1 VARPS
6 SQTRAKRSGGRAR
19 QTPVAL
25 WSLLRAAARQWWQDD
40 VFQLAAALAFY
51 TIFSMAPIVTIAL
64 WIAGIAFG
72 TDAATRALVEE
83 VGVLIGPNG
92 AAVVESVIQ
101 GVSHSKRG
109 LVSSVVAIATSIL
122 GSTAVFAQL
131 QKSLNRIW
139 DVKPQPGRSAIW
151 RFVTKR
157 LLSFG
162 LVLSLGFMLL
172 VSLVASAL
180 LTALQDAV
188 STSVPLLSKP
198 WRVVDLAVSFALLTL
213 LFSAVYRF
221 LPDARVAWRDV
232 VVGGAATAALFSI
245 GKLAIGL
252 YLGRASLGSAYG
264 AAGSFVVLVVW
275 VYYSAIVCFLGAEF
289 TQVYAHRYG
298 SHIRPSAHAVRLGE
312 KDESVE
318 PA

>member
-1 VARPS
+1 VA
-6 SQTRAKRSGGRAR
+6 A
-19 QTPVAL
+19 

-40 VFQLAAALAFY
+40 VFQFAAALAFY
-51 TIFSMAPIVTIAL
+51 TIFSMAPIVMIAL

-92 AAVVESVIQ
+92 AAVVESVIE
-101 GVSHSKRG
+101 GVSQSKGG
-109 LVSSVVAIATSIL
+109 LVSSVLAVGTSIL

-131 QKSLNRIW
+131 QKALNRIW
-139 DVKPQPGRSAIW
+139 DVEPRPGSALW

-162 LVLSLGFMLL
+162 LVLSLGFLLL
-172 VSLVASAL
+172 VSLVASAV

-188 STSVPLLSKP
+188 ATSLPVLSEP
-198 WRVVDLAVSFALLTL
+198 WQVLDLAVSFALLTL
-213 LFSAVYRF
+213 LFSAVYKF
-221 LPDARVAWRDV
+221 LPDARVAWSDA
-232 VVGGAATAALFSI
+232 VVGAAATATLFSA
-245 GKLAIGL
+245 GKFVIGL

-289 TQVYAHRYG
+289 TQVYSHRYG
-298 SHIRPSAHAVRLGE
+298 SHIRPSPHAVRRGE
-312 KDESVE
+312 KDDSLE